1 MSVLAEDQ
9 IEVRAERRALL
20 RSENVSSRVTKKE
33 AEQIDALASQRG
45 LQRGDCIRQ
54 VLLAELARSAQPSV
68 ASPELV
74 EIIGL
79 RMILTNLLRSI
90 SQAQP
95 ITQERFDAIMTEVRR
110 SKLQV
115 ANDLVAK
122 TEGGR

>member
-1 MSVLAEDQ
+1 MSILAEDQ

-33 AEQIDALASQRG
+33 AEQIDTLASQRG

-54 VLLAELARSAQPSV
+54 VLLAELARSAQPPA
-68 ASPELV
+68 ASFELV
-74 EIIGL
+74 EIVGL

-115 ANDLVAK
+115 ANDMVAK

>member
-54 VLLAELARSAQPSV
+54 VLLAELERSAQPSV

-95 ITQERFDAIMTEVRR
+95 ITQERFDAIMMEVRR

>member
-1 MSVLAEDQ
+1 MSILAEDQ

-115 ANDLVAK
+115 ANDMVAK
-122 TEGGR
+122 KEGGR

>member
-1 MSVLAEDQ
+1 MIILEEDQ
-9 IEVRAERRALL
+9 IEVRAERGALL
-20 RSENVSSRVTKKE
+20 RSVNVSSRVTKKE

-54 VLLAELARSAQPSV
+54 VLIAELARSAQPSV

-95 ITQERFDAIMTEVRR
+95 ITQARFDAIMTEVRR
-110 SKLQV
+110 SKLQA